1 MAENKTITREY
12 ADFKLH
18 IGEPIL
24 ITHGATHAELGWGP
38 YQFPNIYRTTKGSL
52 ICRWSNH
59 NDKLVG
65 EKKFDIPSCGVSDDN
80 GLTWREKTGEDVLSY
95 VTRSRMANGKYF
107 AGFRGKNSYVLDCIG
122 NYTPE
127 MHTYEKKRLFF
138 ADDIKEIDR
147 TFYASEYDP
156 VTHEIN
162 TFECQINWPDEV
174 VSIYPGD
181 ILHPPQRE
189 FSLAN
194 GLGDLAIGD
203 KLYFCM
209 YARGV
214 NPKTRKLEHYSEY
227 FSCFVFCSEDNART
241 WNLLSQIYTTDAVYE
256 EMFRHKGA
264 VNGLSEP
271 MMSLMPDGSVVMLMR
286 TGGNQP
292 SYLVRSTDNCKT
304 WSDPVKFD
312 EVGVRPF
319 IITLPCGIT
328 LSSYGRDGLYFRA
341 TSDPS
346 GLSWE
351 SHIEIPLGD
360 GGAHTRSCYYT
371 YQLALSE
378 TSTLF
383 VYSDFYHSPTGK
395 AEDAGKSMIARIVT
409 VEPKTNKE

>member
-1 MAENKTITREY
+1 MPVLSDHQPIFKEY
-12 ADFKLH
+12 SDFKLS
-18 IGEPIL
+18 IGAPIM
-24 ITHGATHAELGWGP
+24 IAHGATQEELGWGP

-59 NDKLVG
+59 NDKLYG
-65 EKKFDIPSCGVSDDN
+65 GKRFDIPACAVSDDN
-80 GLTWREKTGEDVLSY
+80 GLTWREKTDEDRLSFT
-95 VTRSRMANGKYF
+95 TRSRMANGKYF
-107 AGFRGKNSYVLDCIG
+107 AGFKIKESYVLDCIG
-122 NYTPE
+122 NYTPL
-127 MHTYEKKRLFF
+127 MHTYENKKLFF

-156 VTHEIN
+156 ETHEVN
-162 TFECQINWPDEV
+162 TFECKVNWPDEV

-214 NPKTRKLEHYSEY
+214 NPKTRKMEHYSEF

-241 WNLLSQIYTTDAVYE
+241 WNLLSQIYTTDTVYE
-256 EMFRHKGA
+256 EMMRNKGG

-271 MMSLMPDGSVVMLMR
+271 KMSLMPDGSVVMLMR
-286 TGGNQP
+286 TGANKP
-292 SYLVRSTDNCKT
+292 SFLVRSTDQCKT
-304 WSDPVKFD
+304 WCDPIKFD

-319 IITLPCGIT
+319 ILTLPCGVS

-341 TSDPS
+341 TGDPS
-346 GLSWE
+346 GLAWE
-351 SHIEIPLGD
+351 EHIEIPLGD
-360 GGAHTRSCYYT
+360 MGRVKSCYYT
-371 YQLALSE
+371 YILPLDDTHA
-378 TSTLF
+378 LF
-383 VYSDFYHSPTGK
+383 VYSDFYYSPTGK
-395 AEDAGKSMIARIVT
+395 ECDVGKSVIGRIIT
-409 VEPKTNKE
+409 VEPK